1 MLNWR
6 NVGLGSCFITR
17 YVVTLSCD
25 ERISSR
31 KGGDSNQNYTY
42 SLMINKLERGNDSLD
57 GGTDT
62 IDFIT
67 STLRQ
72 HSRLIFQV
80 EGLWVSQY
88 DASLDNL
95 PFLSWNHRY
104 ALD

>member
-1 MLNWR
+1 MKESVR
-6 NVGLGSCFITR
+6 GKGEIATR
-17 YVVTLSCD
+17 II
-25 ERISSR
+25 ERV
-31 KGGDSNQNYTY
+31 KDGTY
-42 SLMINKLERGNDSLD
+42 SLMINKLARGNDSPG

-88 DASLDNL
+88 DAS
-95 PFLSWNHRY
+95 
-104 ALD
+104 